1 LRPETLGQHLLAR
14 RLVLKLTQEQA
25 ATQLNTIREQYER
38 WERDEVQPIISIWP
52 RLIAFLG
59 YYPDRE
65 QTQADLVLKAR
76 RVNGLSQYEFGRK
89 VMAIAADLRH
99 WEQGKSVPPAEILD
113 RIKGTVE
120 NLISPGAAFAKLI
133 DVQIDGA

>member
-1 LRPETLGQHLLAR
+1 
-14 RLVLKLTQEQA
+14 
-25 ATQLNTIREQYER
+25 
-38 WERDEVQPIISIWP
+38 
-52 RLIAFLG
+52 
-59 YYPDRE
+59 
-65 QTQADLVLKAR
+65 LVLKAR

-99 WEQGKSVPPAEILD
+99 WEQGKSVPPPAILD

-133 DVQIDGA
+133 DVQIHGA